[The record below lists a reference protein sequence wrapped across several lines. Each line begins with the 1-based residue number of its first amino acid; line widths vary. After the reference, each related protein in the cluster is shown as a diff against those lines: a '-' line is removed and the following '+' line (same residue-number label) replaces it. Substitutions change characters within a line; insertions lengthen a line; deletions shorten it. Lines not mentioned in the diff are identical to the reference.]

1 MRQHKR
7 RVGFRA
13 IAYLFTFVVILYVTV
28 FMNTPYIV
36 YQPGRASEV
45 APMIKVENA
54 YKDEK
59 GTFMMTTVSASYAN
73 VALLIASVFNSNSE
87 VVLKETRLGNKTEQ
101 EYAAEQVYYM
111 NSSQS
116 FAVQA
121 AYHAAGIPYEDVVDY
136 LYVFSVPGTANSNQF
151 RPGDRI
157 VSVEGQHIPDPQA
170 LSALLSSRKIGDRVK
185 AVLQRDGKEITE
197 QVALVEVIDPD
208 TGKGKPGLGVVI
220 GAVQKVEPKVA
231 GKSVS
236 FTDTDVGGPSAGLM
250 FTMEIYNQLTPGDLT
265 GGHRIAG
272 TGTINA
278 EGTVGAIGGVK
289 HKIVAADRERAEV
302 FFVPAKNY
310 DEAKAKAD
318 EIGTSMKLVPVSTLG
333 EALDYM
339 EKLPATASPA
349 A

>member
-1 MRQHKR
+1 
-7 RVGFRA
+7 
-13 IAYLFTFVVILYVTV
+13 
-28 FMNTPYIV
+28 MNTPYIV

-54 YKDEK
+54 DKDEK

-136 LYVFSVPGTANSNQF
+136 LYVFSVPGTANSGQF

-170 LSALLSSRKIGDRVK
+170 LSALLSSRKIGDRVE

-197 QVALVEVIDPD
+197 QVALVEVTDAD

-302 FFVPAKNY
+302 FFVPVKNY